1 MKVTYDRGALRDI
14 NAIHAYIAVDDP
26 AAAGR
31 VVTRIRT
38 VVDHLA
44 TSPYL
49 GRPSHRGARFLSVA
63 GLSYVVIYR
72 LRGESVQIVAIFHTA
87 RNRRF

>member
-14 NAIHAYIAVDDP
+14 GSIHAYIAKDDP
-26 AAAGR
+26 ATADR
-31 VVTRIRT
+31 VIARIWV
-38 VVDHLA
+38 VVDRLS

-49 GRPSHRGARFLSVA
+49 GRPGPRDVRFLSVA
-63 GLSYVVIYR
+63 GLPYIVIYR
-72 LRGESVQIVAIFHTA
+72 LRSDSVQIVAIFHTA